1 MKALVNRLSRLEQGG
16 EYLTIGQIMDCLDSG
31 EPIDR
36 VDPALIA
43 ALAAMEA

>member
-1 MKALVNRLSRLEQGG
+1 MRALHTRLSRLEQVG
-16 EYLTIGQIMDCLDSG
+16 EYLSIGEIMDRLDSG

>member
-1 MKALVNRLSRLEQGG
+1 MNLKARLAKLEGNGDFLSIG
-16 EYLTIGQIMDCLDSG
+16 EIMDRLDSG
-31 EPIDR
+31 EPIER

>member
-1 MKALVNRLSRLEQGG
+1 MRLHQRLAKLEGTGDYLSIGEILDRLE
-16 EYLTIGQIMDCLDSG
+16 SG